1 MHCPKCQREQ
11 EPSESCPY
19 CGIVFAKFE
28 EIQKRK
34 QEALSAP
41 PRSANEGT
49 EDNTENLLKEAEGF
63 FWRTAPMGVLA
74 VLLGLFAFLML
85 WIAVHGVFSPDSI
98 LLALVHNVNLVF
110 HEAGHM
116 IFAIFGNDTLTI
128 LGGSLGQLLIPIIVA
143 VAFFLRRDYPG
154 FAFGVFWL
162 FESLLDV
169 ALYMQDARE
178 LKLQLIGGLGM
189 EAHDWRNL
197 FNHWDLWRSDQLIV
211 KIVRWVSWLGM
222 LAICIDMARRVWK
235 QRKENFI

>member
-1 MHCPKCQREQ
+1 MHCPKCEREQ
-11 EPSESCPY
+11 EPSEACPY

-41 PRSANEGT
+41 PRSVE
-49 EDNTENLLKEAEGF
+49 EDSEFNNIEEAEGF
-63 FWRTAPMGVLA
+63 FWHPAPLGVLA
-74 VLLGLFAFLML
+74 ALLGLFTFMML
-85 WIAVHGVFSPDSI
+85 WIAVHGVFAPGSI

-116 IFAIFGNDTLTI
+116 IFAVFGNETLTI
-128 LGGSLGQLLIPIIVA
+128 LGGSLGQLLIPLIVA
-143 VAFFLRRDYPG
+143 VAFFMRRDYPG
-154 FAFGVFWL
+154 FAFGVFWM

-211 KIVRWVSWLGM
+211 KIVRWISWLGM
-222 LAICIDMARRVWK
+222 QAICIDMARRVWK